1 MSENITKPSIL
12 SGFMELLPKEQ
23 LLFNKM
29 LDIIRKNYEKF
40 GFTTI
45 ETPII
50 EKAEVLLAKGGGE
63 TDKEVYQF
71 TKGKREL
78 ALRFDLTVP
87 LARYVAQYFSDLD
100 FPFRRYH
107 ISKVFRGERPQKGR
121 FREFYQCDIDIVGNG
136 ELGLLND
143 AEIPAVIYATFKELD
158 FGKFT
163 IRINNRKLL
172 NGFFESL
179 EVDNK
184 TDIMRIIDKLEK
196 IGAESVKEEL
206 SNLNLT
212 EEKINKILTFIAIE
226 GTNEEKLSALKSL
239 NIENNLF
246 SQGLE
251 ELSYVTEKI
260 YAFGVPASSLN
271 IDLTIARGLDYYT
284 GTIYETILN
293 DYPEL
298 GSICSGG
305 RYDNLAGYYTK
316 QKLPGVGIS
325 IGLTRLFDQLLRI
338 GILKAEENYLTKAL
352 IIPMGENEINYSIDI
367 LNKLREQNIKAQLY
381 SENGKMKKKF
391 SYADKLNIPYTI
403 VIGEDEMKN
412 NTLTIKE
419 MLTGEQ
425 KTVSFEEALAIL

>member
-40 GFTTI
+40 GFTPI

-196 IGAESVKEEL
+196 IGVESVKEEL

-226 GTNEEKLSALKSL
+226 GTNEEKLGALKSL
-239 NIENNLF
+239 NIENDLF
-246 SQGLE
+246 SQGLD
-251 ELSYVTEKI
+251 ELAYVTEKI